1 MKMKKAAAL
10 LLSAV
15 MTLSLAACG
24 GGSSSASTSSG
35 SEGSG
40 SGSGSS
46 GGSLTINIWDSNQ
59 QPGLQQIVDEWS
71 AESGISAKIE
81 VVDWDNYW
89 QVLSGYCRSVHQN

>member
-10 LLSAV
+10 ILSAV
-15 MTLSLAACG
+15 MALSLAACG
-24 GGSSSASTSSG
+24 GGSSSAPASSG

-40 SGSGSS
+40 SGAS

-89 QVLSGYCRSVHQN
+89 TLL